1 MQHTCLTQGQ
11 SPGAA
16 LLSLGLSFRNCTL
29 VMHGLQ
35 PEKHVGTENVQ
46 HHNPFLGLE
55 GSGACGALP
64 PTHPSQ
70 ASTGGVWLGR
80 WTHGPRGYSW
90 QEDRLAEGAVLWGLR
105 LPAMQGTGDG
115 HILPGKGC
123 WPGVRDHVCKSKELA
138 GHLGHLLLQCTEG
151 HQGLGPSERA
161 DTHRRKS
168 PDSALDVQND
178 SKGEPQSVMMFLTQV
193 K

>member
-16 LLSLGLSFRNCTL
+16 LLSLGLGFRNCTL

-35 PEKHVGTENVQ
+35 PEKHVGTENVR

-55 GSGACGALP
+55 GSGACSALP

-80 WTHGPRGYSW
+80 WTHRPRGYSW
-90 QEDRLAEGAVLWGLR
+90 QEDRLAEGALGSEAASNARDWR
-105 LPAMQGTGDG
+105 WAHSAWQGMLARSEGPWVQIKG
-115 HILPGKGC
+115 ASWPPGSFTPSVHRGPPR
-123 WPGVRDHVCKSKELA
+123 PGAK
-138 GHLGHLLLQCTEG
+138 
-151 HQGLGPSERA
+151 
-161 DTHRRKS
+161 
-168 PDSALDVQND
+168 
-178 SKGEPQSVMMFLTQV
+178 
-193 K
+193 

>member
-1 MQHTCLTQGQ
+1 MSERRTCGTTTPSWGWKGPGRAVPCPQLTLHRPAQGEFGWGDGRTG
-11 SPGAA
+11 PGATA
-16 LLSLGLSFRNCTL
+16 G
-29 VMHGLQ
+29 
-35 PEKHVGTENVQ
+35 KK
-46 HHNPFLGLE
+46 
-55 GSGACGALP
+55 
-64 PTHPSQ
+64 
-70 ASTGGVWLGR
+70 TGWR
-80 WTHGPRGYSW
+80 K
-90 QEDRLAEGAVLWGLR
+90 VLWGLR

-123 WPGVRDHVCKSKELA
+123 WPGVRDHGRKSKELA

-178 SKGEPQSVMMFLTQV
+178 SEGEPQSVMMFLTQV